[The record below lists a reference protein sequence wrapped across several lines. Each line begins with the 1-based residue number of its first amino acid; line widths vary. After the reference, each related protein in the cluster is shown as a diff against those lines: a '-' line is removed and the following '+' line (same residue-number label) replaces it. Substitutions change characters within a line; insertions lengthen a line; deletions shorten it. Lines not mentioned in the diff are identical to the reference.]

1 MDLLI
6 KHLRENLRYTE
17 FEERGSISTN
27 SKYLSVDG
35 VLIRVSDHYSSSEN
49 SLRGVQIIK
58 PSYSSID
65 DLYVVFYKN
74 TNIPMLMSAYNMI
87 PYISTTIV
95 NINMEKTLAKAKMD
109 IYKNLTYKGERSS
122 DTDGGETN
130 NTEVDNVEVNNT
142 ETNNAEANN
151 AEADIAEVN
160 NAVTDVHNE
169 NVGETP
175 SNKLLRLIA
184 AHWGRILDK
193 PIVTWQRLGCLLG
206 TLPQYAQLSTDNKNY
221 IRDMYEKNV
230 INARELKELTD
241 KHNNKV
247 DFFRGLNELVVS
259 RI

>member
-49 SLRGVQIIK
+49 SLKGVQIIK

-109 IYKNLTYKGERSS
+109 IYKNLSHKDEHPS
-122 DTDGGETN
+122 DTDGGET
-130 NTEVDNVEVNNT
+130 DNAEVNNT
-142 ETNNAEANN
+142 ETNITDANNAEVNIAEANN
-151 AEADIAEVN
+151 T
-160 NAVTDVHNE
+160 VTIGYTE